1 MKRPIVLPLGGVR
14 GGRFLL
20 FVACLSLAGLVCAKT
35 ERVIIQGDHGKLVA
49 ELQTPDVM
57 PKKCP
62 IVILCH
68 GFTGNRNG
76 GLELGIAHELEAR
89 GIASIRFDFNGHGE
103 SEGDFQQMTVPNEIE
118 DAHHVYEWVKADGR
132 FGKIGIA
139 GHSQGGVVTAM
150 LAGQLGKK
158 AFKGGVVLLAP
169 AGVIRDDAIRGQT
182 GGQQGSLDDPQNPP
196 EYVEVWGHHLGR
208 DYIKTAFWLPIYETA
223 AGYKGPA
230 CIVHGTSDRTVPYTY
245 GLRFHQMWKGSEWH
259 LLDHYDHGFGPHP
272 EEAVKLSVTFF
283 VNQLSR

>member
-1 MKRPIVLPLGGVR
+1 MMKRLI
-14 GGRFLL
+14 FLT
-20 FVACLSLAGLVCAKT
+20 CLIWAGLAFART

-49 ELQTPDVM
+49 DLQTPDVL

-76 GLELGIAHELEAR
+76 GLEVGIAHELEAR
-89 GIASIRFDFNGHGE
+89 GIASIRFDFNGHGD
-103 SEGDFQQMTVPNEIE
+103 SEGDFQQMTIPNEIE

-182 GGQQGSLDDPQNPP
+182 GGQQGSLDDPQDPP
-196 EYVEVWGHHLGR
+196 EYVEVWGHRLGR
-208 DYIKTAFWLPIYETA
+208 DYITTAFWLPIYETA

-245 GLRFHQMWKGSEWH
+245 GLRFHQLWKKSEWH

-272 EEAVKLSVTFF
+272 EEAVKLAVAFF
-283 VNQLSR
+283 TKTLH

>member
-1 MKRPIVLPLGGVR
+1 MRKS
-14 GGRFLL
+14 LL
-20 FVACLSLAGLVCAKT
+20 FVFLLIAGIANART
-35 ERVIIQGDHGKLVA
+35 ERIMIQGDHSKLVA
-49 ELQTPDVM
+49 DLQTPDVM
-57 PKKCP
+57 PKNCP
-62 IVILCH
+62 IVIICH

-76 GLELGIAHELEAR
+76 GLERGIAQELEAQ

-118 DAHHVYEWVKADGR
+118 DARHVYNWIKANGK

-158 AFKGGVVLLAP
+158 ALKGGVVLLAP
-169 AGVIRDDAIRGQT
+169 AGVLRDDAIRGT
-182 GGQQGSLDDPQNPP
+182 VAGQPGDHGDPLDPP
-196 EYVEVWGHHLGR
+196 EYVEVWGHRLGR

-230 CIVHGTSDRTVPYTY
+230 CIVHGTADRTVPFTY
-245 GLRFHQMWKGSEWH
+245 GLRFHQLWEGSEWH
-259 LLDHYDHGFGPHP
+259 LLDRFDHGFGPHP
-272 EEAVKLSVTFF
+272 EEAVKLAVTFF
-283 VNQLSR
+283 TKQLKR

>member
-1 MKRPIVLPLGGVR
+1 MKKVL
-14 GGRFLL
+14 FI
-20 FVACLSLAGLVCAKT
+20 ACLLVSVFASART

-57 PKKCP
+57 PSKCP

-68 GFTGNRNG
+68 GFGGQRNG
-76 GLELGIAHELEAR
+76 GLEQSIARELEAR

-118 DAHHVYEWVKADGR
+118 DARHVYDWVQKDGR
-132 FGKIGIA
+132 FGHIGIE

-150 LAGQLGKK
+150 LAGLLGKK
-158 AFKGGVVLLAP
+158 AFRGGVVLLAP
-169 AGVIRDDAIRGQT
+169 AGVLRDDAIRGNVPGQASPT
-182 GGQQGSLDDPQNPP
+182 GDPQDPP
-196 EYVEVWGHHLGR
+196 EYVEVWGHRLGR

-245 GLRFHQMWKGSEWH
+245 GLRFHQQWKGSEWH
-259 LLDHYDHGFGPHP
+259 LLDHYDHGFGPNP
-272 EEAVKLSVTFF
+272 GEAVKLAVAFF
-283 VNQLSR
+283 VKQLK